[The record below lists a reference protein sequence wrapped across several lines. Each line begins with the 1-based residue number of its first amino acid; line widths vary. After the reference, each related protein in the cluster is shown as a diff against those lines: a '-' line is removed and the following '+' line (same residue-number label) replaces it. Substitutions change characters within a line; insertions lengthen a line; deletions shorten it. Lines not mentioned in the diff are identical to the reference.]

1 LGYVWKYIFSYRL
14 YCLFDSIFKYE
25 KEKMKILGNE
35 IKPGMIIEHK
45 NDLWS
50 VLKAQH
56 VKPGKGGA
64 FNQVEL
70 KSVKKGTKLNERFRS
85 RDSVERAVLDEKK
98 FNFLYEDKNNCHFMD
113 QTNFEQIAI
122 NKSLLGEKNKLLKE
136 NMEVNVH
143 FYEDQAL
150 SVDLP
155 SSVEL
160 TITNTDATIKGQTA
174 SSSYKP
180 ATLENG
186 ISIMVPPFINSGD
199 KIILDTSTLEYI
211 KKIK

>member
-1 LGYVWKYIFSYRL
+1 
-14 YCLFDSIFKYE
+14 
-25 KEKMKILGNE
+25 MKILGNE
-35 IKPGMIIEHK
+35 IKPGMIIEHR

-85 RDSVERAVLDEKK
+85 SDSVERAVLDEKK
-98 FNFLYEDKNNCHFMD
+98 FNFLYEDENNCHFMD

-136 NMEVNVH
+136 NMAVNVH

-186 ISIMVPPFINSGD
+186 INIMVPPFINSGD
-199 KIILDTSTLEYI
+199 KIILDTSTLEYN

>member
-1 LGYVWKYIFSYRL
+1 
-14 YCLFDSIFKYE
+14 
-25 KEKMKILGNE
+25 MKILGNE

-70 KSVKKGTKLNERFRS
+70 KSIKKGTKLNERFRS
-85 RDSVERAVLDEKK
+85 SDTIERAILDDKK
-98 FNFLYEDKNNCHFMD
+98 FNFLYEDEKNCHFMD
-113 QTNFEQIAI
+113 PVNFEQIEI
-122 NKSLLGEKNKLLKE
+122 NKSLLEERSKLLKE
-136 NMEVNVH
+136 NMEVSIQ
-143 FYEDQAL
+143 FYEDEVM
-150 SVDLP
+150 SVQLP
-155 SSVEL
+155 NSVEL
-160 TITNTDATIKGQTA
+160 NIETTDAAIKGQTA

-186 ISIMVPPFINSGD
+186 IKIMVPPFINSGD
-199 KIILDTSTLEYI
+199 KISLDTRTLEYI

>member
-1 LGYVWKYIFSYRL
+1 
-14 YCLFDSIFKYE
+14 
-25 KEKMKILGNE
+25 MKILGNE

-70 KSVKKGTKLNERFRS
+70 KSIKRGTKLNERFRS
-85 RDSVERAVLDEKK
+85 SDTVERAILDDKK
-98 FNFLYEDKNNCHFMD
+98 FNFIYEDEKNCHFMD
-113 QTNFEQIAI
+113 PVNFEQIEI
-122 NKSLLGEKNKLLKE
+122 SKSLLEERSKLLKE
-136 NMEVNVH
+136 NMEVSIQ
-143 FYEDQAL
+143 FYEDQVM
-150 SVDLP
+150 SIQLP
-155 SSVEL
+155 NSVEL
-160 TITNTDATIKGQTA
+160 TIETTDAAIKGQTA

-186 ISIMVPPFINSGD
+186 IKITVPPFINSGD
-199 KIILDTSTLEYI
+199 KISLDTRTLEYI

>member
-1 LGYVWKYIFSYRL
+1 
-14 YCLFDSIFKYE
+14 
-25 KEKMKILGNE
+25 MKILGNE

-70 KSVKKGTKLNERFRS
+70 KSVKRGTKLNKRFRS
-85 RDSVERAVLDEKK
+85 SDTVERAILEDRKY
-98 FNFLYEDKNNCHFMD
+98 NFLYEDEKNCHFMD
-113 QTNFEQIAI
+113 QNNFEQIQV

-136 NMEVNVH
+136 NMEVNVQ
-143 FYEDQAL
+143 FYDDQAL

-155 SSVEL
+155 PSVEL
-160 TITNTDATIKGQTA
+160 KIENTDATIKGQTA

-186 ISIMVPPFINSGD
+186 IKIMVPPFINQD
-199 KIILDTSTLEYI
+199 DYILLDTRNFEYI
-211 KKIK
+211 KKVSK

>member
-1 LGYVWKYIFSYRL
+1 
-14 YCLFDSIFKYE
+14 
-25 KEKMKILGNE
+25 MKILGNE

-70 KSVKKGTKLNERFRS
+70 KSIKKGTKLNERFRS
-85 RDSVERAVLDEKK
+85 SDTIERAILDDKK
-98 FNFLYEDKNNCHFMD
+98 FNFLYEDEKNCHFMD
-113 QTNFEQIAI
+113 PVNFEQIEI
-122 NKSLLGEKNKLLKE
+122 NKSLLEERSKLLKE
-136 NMEVNVH
+136 NMEVSIQ
-143 FYEDQAL
+143 FYEDEAM
-150 SVDLP
+150 SVQLP
-155 SSVEL
+155 NSVEL
-160 TITNTDATIKGQTA
+160 IIETTDAAIKGQTA

-186 ISIMVPPFINSGD
+186 IKIMVPPFINSGD
-199 KIILDTSTLEYI
+199 KISLDTRTLEYI

>member
-1 LGYVWKYIFSYRL
+1 
-14 YCLFDSIFKYE
+14 
-25 KEKMKILGNE
+25 MKILGNE

-50 VLKAQH
+50 VLKTQH

-85 RDSVERAVLDEKK
+85 NDNIEKAVLDEKK
-98 FNFLYEDKNNCHFMD
+98 FNFLYEDENNCHFMD
-113 QTNFEQIAI
+113 LTNFEQIAI
-122 NKSLLGEKNKLLKE
+122 NKSLLEEKNKLLKE
-136 NMEVNVH
+136 NMEVSVQ
-143 FYEDQAL
+143 FYEEQAL

-155 SSVEL
+155 TSVEL
-160 TITNTDATIKGQTA
+160 IIESTDAVIKRQTA

-180 ATLENG
+180 AKLENG
-186 ISIMVPPFINSGD
+186 INIMVPPFINSGD
-199 KIILDTSTLEYI
+199 KIILDTRTLEYV

>member
-1 LGYVWKYIFSYRL
+1 
-14 YCLFDSIFKYE
+14 
-25 KEKMKILGNE
+25 MKILGNE

-50 VLKAQH
+50 VLKTQH

-70 KSVKKGTKLNERFRS
+70 KSIRKETKLNERFRS
-85 RDSVERAVLDEKK
+85 SDTIEKAILDEKK
-98 FNFLYEDKNNCHFMD
+98 FNFIYKDESNCHFMD
-113 QTNFEQIAI
+113 QSNFEQITI
-122 NKSLLGEKNKLLKE
+122 DNNLIGEKSKLLKE
-136 NMEVNVH
+136 NIEVVVN
-143 FYEDQAL
+143 FYEDNAL
-150 SVDLP
+150 SISLP
-155 SSVEL
+155 ASVECK
-160 TITNTDATIKGQTA
+160 IESTDVAIKGQTA

-186 ISIMVPPFINSGD
+186 IKIMVPPFISQDD
-199 KIILDTSTLEYI
+199 KILLDTRTLEYI

>member
-1 LGYVWKYIFSYRL
+1 
-14 YCLFDSIFKYE
+14 
-25 KEKMKILGNE
+25 MKITAIE
-35 IKPGMIIEHK
+35 IKTGMIIEHK

-85 RDSVERAVLDEKK
+85 SDTVERAVLDDKK
-98 FNFLYEDKNNCHFMD
+98 FNFLYEDETSCHFMD
-113 QTNFEQIAI
+113 QTDFEQIQI

-136 NMEVNVH
+136 NMEVNVQ
-143 FYEDQAL
+143 FYDDQAL
-150 SVDLP
+150 SVELP

-160 TITNTDATIKGQTA
+160 KIESTDAAIKGQTA

-186 ISIMVPPFINSGD
+186 IKIMVPPFINSDD
-199 KIILDTSTLEYI
+199 KIVLDTRTLEYT

>member
-1 LGYVWKYIFSYRL
+1 
-14 YCLFDSIFKYE
+14 
-25 KEKMKILGNE
+25 MKILGNE

-50 VLKAQH
+50 VLKTQH

-85 RDSVERAVLDEKK
+85 SDNVERAILDERK
-98 FNFLYEDKNNCHFMD
+98 FNFLYKDENSCHFMD
-113 QTNFEQIAI
+113 QTNFEQIMI
-122 NKSLLGEKNKLLKE
+122 NKSILGEKNKLLKE
-136 NMEVNVH
+136 NMEVNVQ

-150 SVDLP
+150 SVNLP
-155 SSVEL
+155 TSVEL
-160 TITNTDATIKGQTA
+160 TIATTDAAIKGQTA

-186 ISIMVPPFINSGD
+186 INIMVPPFINSGD
-199 KIILDTSTLEYI
+199 KIILDTRTLEYV